1 MRTSRLFH
9 PRKSARGGGR
19 IVTGRP
25 CDAAA
30 QLVRDL
36 TAFAYLP
43 GLLRYTVE
51 GPATAWG
58 AATTSLR
65 PATDLLAKLHNFDGA
80 IRTADALQL
89 EDPTC
94 RAAGLTGI
102 GELTCTVLRA
112 EWDLAVRAGQ
122 AGMARED
129 LDRLLPD
136 LSPLQPTVRALIR
149 RRRTRLMTQRSLLEL
164 GKAPAVRYGEGSG
177 IQTPAGRLRSP
188 RGPERTLGA
197 LGRGSG
203 TVRVLAVR

>member
-1 MRTSRLFH
+1 VVAASS
-9 PRKSARGGGR
+9 PGD
-19 IVTGRP
+19 P

-30 QLVRDL
+30 QLVRGL

-65 PATDLLAKLHNFDGA
+65 PATDLLANLHNFDGA
-80 IRTADALQL
+80 IRTPDALQL

-102 GELTCTVLRA
+102 GDLTCTVLGA
-112 EWDLAVRAGQ
+112 EWDLALRAGQ
-122 AGMARED
+122 TGMARED

-136 LSPLQPTVRALIR
+136 LSPLQPTVRALI
-149 RRRTRLMTQRSLLEL
+149 
-164 GKAPAVRYGEGSG
+164 AAGE
-177 IQTPAGRLRSP
+177 PD
-188 RGPERTLGA
+188 
-197 LGRGSG
+197 
-203 TVRVLAVR
+203 